1 MDVGETI
8 IEYKGIILY
17 EVNKEK
23 INVEDFG
30 IKDNNK
36 KNQYKGFY
44 KEYNKFEILFF
55 ISFKYWYIIK
65 IFI

>member
-8 IEYKGIILY
+8 IGYKGIILY

-23 INVEDFG
+23 INVEDLG

-36 KNQYKGFY
+36 KDENKGFY

-55 ISFKYWYIIK
+55 ISFKY
-65 IFI
+65 